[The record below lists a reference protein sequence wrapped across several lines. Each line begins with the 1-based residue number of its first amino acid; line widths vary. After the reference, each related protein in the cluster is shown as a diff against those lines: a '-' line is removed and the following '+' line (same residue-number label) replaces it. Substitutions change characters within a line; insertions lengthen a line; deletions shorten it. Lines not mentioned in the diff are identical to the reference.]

1 LSTTDPLQKRVES
14 KIKPKG
20 DIIMSNTN
28 LTSYNFHDSN
38 IRVEQNDKG
47 EVLFCLADVCASL
60 NLSTPAKTANQIKE
74 EFGRDELNSCLLKD
88 ANNHGQQCT
97 MITEPQLY
105 FVMMRSNSKI
115 AREFRQWIC
124 NEVLPEIRKRGAY
137 VAKSENKEPA
147 TKKWYIEQLTALFE
161 SYGVNREVLAR
172 ALDIT
177 SRAFKQGYA
186 IGLNKAEEEHAR
198 NDSEMLLS
206 DDEAQAID
214 HVVHYHKLFRPDILK
229 ACKELRDIKAQA
241 MKLVLALDN
250 IPDARL
256 YESAVATDISV
267 SKLERFQLTYPK
279 KSA

>member
-1 LSTTDPLQKRVES
+1 
-14 KIKPKG
+14 
-20 DIIMSNTN
+20 MSNSN

-60 NLSTPAKTANQIKE
+60 QLTNANNIVNQIKE
-74 EFGRDELNSCLLKD
+74 EFSIPMLNIGMVTRPDGSRIEV
-88 ANNHGQQCT
+88 NF
-97 MITEPQLY
+97 ITEPQLY
-105 FVMMRSNSKI
+105 FVMMRSRAKV

-147 TKKWYIEQLTALFE
+147 TKKSWYVEQLTALFE
-161 SYGVNREVLAR
+161 SYGVNREVLVR

-186 IGLNKAEEEHAR
+186 IGINKAEEEHAR

-256 YESAVATDISV
+256 YESAVAPDISV

>member
-1 LSTTDPLQKRVES
+1 
-14 KIKPKG
+14 
-20 DIIMSNTN
+20 MSNSN
-28 LTSYNFHDSN
+28 LTSYNFHNSN

-88 ANNHGQQCT
+88 ANNHGQQFT

-105 FVMMRSNSKI
+105 FVMMRSRAKV

-147 TKKWYIEQLTALFE
+147 TKKSWYIEQLTALFE

-172 ALDIT
+172 TLDIT
-177 SRAFKQGYA
+177 VRAFNQGYA
-186 IGLNKAEEEHAR
+186 IGINKAEEEHVR

>member
-1 LSTTDPLQKRVES
+1 
-14 KIKPKG
+14 
-20 DIIMSNTN
+20 MSNTN

-47 EVLFCLADVCASL
+47 EVLFCLADVCKSL
-60 NLSTPAKTANQIKE
+60 NLQNPTHAVDQIKK
-74 EFGRDELNSCLLKD
+74 EFELPTLNVASFDTGYGVKEF
-88 ANNHGQQCT
+88 T

-124 NEVLPEIRKRGAY
+124 NEVLPSIRAQGAY
-137 VAKSENKEPA
+137 VAKSENKEPV
-147 TKKWYIEQLTALFE
+147 TKKWYVEQLTALFE

-177 SRAFKQGYA
+177 VRAFNQGYA
-186 IGLNKAEEEHAR
+186 IGINKAEEDHAR

-241 MKLVLALDN
+241 MKLVMALDN

>member
-1 LSTTDPLQKRVES
+1 
-14 KIKPKG
+14 
-20 DIIMSNTN
+20 MSNSN
-28 LTSYNFHDSN
+28 LTSYNFHNSN

-124 NEVLPEIRKRGAY
+124 NEVLPSIRAQGAY

-147 TKKWYIEQLTALFE
+147 TKKWYVEQLTALFE

-172 ALDIT
+172 TLDIT
-177 SRAFKQGYA
+177 VRAFNQGYA
-186 IGLNKAEEEHAR
+186 IGINKAEEEHAR

>member
-1 LSTTDPLQKRVES
+1 
-14 KIKPKG
+14 
-20 DIIMSNTN
+20 MSNQIST
-28 LTSYNFHDSN
+28 YNFHKSN
-38 IRVEQNDKG
+38 IRVITSENN
-47 EVLFCLADVCASL
+47 EILFCLADVCASL
-60 NLSTPAKTANQIKE
+60 QLTNANNIVNQIKE
-74 EFGRDELNSCLLKD
+74 EFSIPMLNIGMVTRPDGSRIE
-88 ANNHGQQCT
+88 ANF
-97 MITEPQLY
+97 ITEPQLY
-105 FVMMRSNSKI
+105 FVMMRSRAKV

-124 NEVLPEIRKRGAY
+124 NEVIPEIRKRGAY
-137 VAKSENKEPA
+137 VAKSETKTPA
-147 TKKWYIEQLTALFE
+147 TKKCWYVEQLTALFE

-186 IGLNKAEEEHAR
+186 IGINKAEEDHAR

>member
-1 LSTTDPLQKRVES
+1 
-14 KIKPKG
+14 
-20 DIIMSNTN
+20 MSNSN
-28 LTSYNFHDSN
+28 LTSYNFHNSD
-38 IRVEQNDKG
+38 IRVVQNDKC

-60 NLSTPAKTANQIKE
+60 NLSQSNKTANQIKE
-74 EFGRDELNSCLLKD
+74 EFGGTELNSAPLKTK
-88 ANNHGQQCT
+88 GGVQQCT

-147 TKKWYIEQLTALFE
+147 TKKSWYVEQLTALFE

-186 IGLNKAEEEHAR
+186 IGINKAEEDHAR
-198 NDSEMLLS
+198 NESEMLLS

-214 HVVHYHKLFRPDILK
+214 HVVYYHKLFRPDILK

>member
-1 LSTTDPLQKRVES
+1 
-14 KIKPKG
+14 
-20 DIIMSNTN
+20 MSNSN
-28 LTSYNFHDSN
+28 LTSYNFHNSD
-38 IRVEQNDKG
+38 IRVVQNDKG

-60 NLSTPAKTANQIKE
+60 NLAQSNKTANQIKE
-74 EFGRDELNSCLLKD
+74 EFGSTELNSALLKD

-147 TKKWYIEQLTALFE
+147 TKKSWYVEQLTALFE

-172 ALDIT
+172 TLDIT
-177 SRAFKQGYA
+177 VRAFNQGYA
-186 IGLNKAEEEHAR
+186 IGINKAEEDHAR

-267 SKLERFQLTYPK
+267 SKLERFQMTYPK

>member
-1 LSTTDPLQKRVES
+1 
-14 KIKPKG
+14 
-20 DIIMSNTN
+20 MSNTQIS
-28 LTSYNFHDSN
+28 TYDFHNSN
-38 IRVEQNDKG
+38 IRIATSEDGVI
-47 EVLFCLADVCASL
+47 LFCLADVCTVLQLTNPNHAVNS
-60 NLSTPAKTANQIKE
+60 IKE
-74 EFGRDELNSCLLKD
+74 EFSIPTLNVGMVTRPDGSRIE
-88 ANNHGQQCT
+88 ANF
-97 MITEPQLY
+97 ITEPQLY
-105 FVMMRSNSKI
+105 FVMMRSRAKI

-124 NEVLPEIRKRGAY
+124 NEVLPSIRAQGAY

-147 TKKWYIEQLTALFE
+147 TKKSWYVEQLTALFE

-186 IGLNKAEEEHAR
+186 IGINKAEEEHAR

>member
-1 LSTTDPLQKRVES
+1 MANSNLSTYD
-14 KIKPKG
+14 
-20 DIIMSNTN
+20 
-28 LTSYNFHDSN
+28 FHSSN
-38 IRVEQNDKG
+38 IRVITSDEG
-47 EVLFCLADVCASL
+47 VILFCLSDVCVTL
-60 NLSTPAKTANQIKE
+60 NLTNPTVMANQIKD
-74 EFGRDELNSCLLKD
+74 EFGCPKLNLAHLKD
-88 ANNHGQQCT
+88 TLGRDQEFT

-105 FVMMRSNSKI
+105 FVMMRSRAKV

-124 NEVLPEIRKRGAY
+124 NEVLPSIRAQGAY
-137 VAKSENKEPA
+137 VANNTHVDDHEAEAESQKRC
-147 TKKWYIEQLTALFE
+147 WYVKQLTDLCQKYNISDEALVAA
-161 SYGVNREVLAR
+161 VNIAQ
-172 ALDIT
+172 
-177 SRAFKQGYA
+177 RAFKQGYA
-186 IGLNKAEEEHAR
+186 IALNKSTDTTDKQPKADDRLTITE
-198 NDSEMLLS
+198 
-206 DDEAQAID
+206 DEATAID

>member
-1 LSTTDPLQKRVES
+1 
-14 KIKPKG
+14 
-20 DIIMSNTN
+20 MSNQIST
-28 LTSYNFHDSN
+28 YNFHKSN
-38 IRVEQNDKG
+38 IRVITSENN
-47 EVLFCLADVCASL
+47 EILFCLADVCASL
-60 NLSTPAKTANQIKE
+60 QLTNANNIVNQIKE
-74 EFGRDELNSCLLKD
+74 EFSIPMLNIGMVTRPDGSRIE
-88 ANNHGQQCT
+88 ANF
-97 MITEPQLY
+97 ITEPQLY
-105 FVMMRSNSKI
+105 FVMMRSRAKV

-124 NEVLPEIRKRGAY
+124 NEVIPEIRKRGAY
-137 VAKSENKEPA
+137 VAKTETKTPA
-147 TKKWYIEQLTALFE
+147 TKKCWYVEQLTALFE

-186 IGLNKAEEEHAR
+186 IGINKAEEDHAR
-198 NDSEMLLS
+198 NDSEILLS

-214 HVVHYHKLFRPDILK
+214 HVVYYHKLFRPDILK

-256 YESAVATDISV
+256 YESAVATYISV

>member
-1 LSTTDPLQKRVES
+1 
-14 KIKPKG
+14 
-20 DIIMSNTN
+20 MSNSN
-28 LTSYNFHDSN
+28 LTSYNFHNSD

-74 EFGRDELNSCLLKD
+74 EFGWGELNSCHLKD
-88 ANNHGQQCT
+88 SLGRDQDCT

-124 NEVLPEIRKRGAY
+124 NEVLPSIRAQGAY

-147 TKKWYIEQLTALFE
+147 TKKWYVEQLTALFE

-172 ALDIT
+172 TLDIT
-177 SRAFKQGYA
+177 VRAFNQGYA
-186 IGLNKAEEEHAR
+186 IGINKAEEDHAR